1 MLKESRSFSVPPSS
15 RRGLPHLDDVHSFR
29 ALAIAAV
36 VATHVIDYLE
46 TTDAESAANRF
57 ALSLFQNGSVLFV
70 FIAGLLFQYL
80 SAGFDYRSYLLN
92 KWRFVIVP
100 YLVASVPALTHQY
113 VRRVGVFAP
122 AHYHGNLLRTLL
134 SSFVKATHLPR
145 PLWFIPMIALFYL
158 LAPVFI
164 YFDRKTRS
172 YVFLLPLTLLIAAFV
187 HRPLPLNQPLHAF
200 AYFLPAYLAGMA
212 TGRFYPHLRRWF
224 ARREVR
230 WGLTALAFGLLTFEV
245 VVLGRGGALWSRDT
259 FFPLTFD
266 TNLLLKLVSAVALLA
281 WLSVSSRALHRRL
294 SLIANLSFGVFFV
307 HEYVLFA
314 FSRLLPR
321 LPSAT
326 LPYVLWGTGLV
337 LGTSLLV
344 VMATKR
350 LSGRW
355 SRYLIG
361 C

>member
-1 MLKESRSFSVPPSS
+1 MHQERRSFSAQSSS

-29 ALAIAAV
+29 AVAIAAV

-46 TTDAESAANRF
+46 ATNPGSASNRF
-57 ALSLFQNGSVLFV
+57 ALSFFQNGSVLFV

-80 SAGFDYRSYLLN
+80 SAGFDYRSYLSN

-100 YLVASVPALTHQY
+100 YLVASVPALAHQY

-134 SSFVKATHLPR
+134 SSFVKASHLPR
-145 PLWFIPMIALFYL
+145 PLWFIPMISLFYV
-158 LAPVFI
+158 LAPLFLHI
-164 YFDRKTRS
+164 DRKTRS
-172 YVFLLPLTLLIAAFV
+172 YAFLIPATSLVAGFV
-187 HRPLPLNQPLHAF
+187 HRPLPLDRPLHAF

-212 TGRFYPHLRRWF
+212 TGRFYQRLKIWF
-224 ARREVR
+224 ARNDVR
-230 WGLTALAFGLLTFEV
+230 WGLTALALGLLMFEV
-245 VVLGRGGALWSRDT
+245 VVLGRGGALWSRGT
-259 FFPLTFD
+259 LLPLAFD

-281 WLSVSSRALHRRL
+281 WLSMSPKTLHRRL
-294 SLIANLSFGVFFV
+294 SLTANLSFGVFFV

-314 FSRLLPR
+314 LNRLLPS
-321 LPSAT
+321 LPRAT
-326 LPYVLWGTGLV
+326 FPHIIVGTAIV

-355 SRYLIG
+355 SRYLVG